1 MFMQLFS
8 TFYALDVTLELLF
21 LFILDGREVCSLFD
35 FSFGFFFVL
44 QFIFAFS
51 LYCCILHKHL
61 CLKFLEMYNDSLD
74 ALFLGAPTFK
84 GRKQIE
90 NRRVV
95 ELGGKVI
102 SHFLN
107 LHLFWLET
115 LSSQCLC
122 HLKNSPLRS
131 IAHH

>member
-1 MFMQLFS
+1 MEEKYVPCLTS
-8 TFYALDVTLELLF
+8 VLV
-21 LFILDGREVCSLFD
+21 
-35 FSFGFFFVL
+35 FFVL